1 MPLLSTQ
8 LHDEEYATDP
18 LNVWRA
24 LRDEHPVFYDS
35 IDEVFV
41 LSRYDDVRWAFTSPE
56 LLSNRVYA
64 RTVGKVFGASML
76 QMDGR
81 GHVDRRKV
89 VAPQFVGRG
98 LGKFHPVI
106 RSAASEVING
116 VRDREEFDLV
126 ADVAHRMPGRVMATL
141 LGLPPAD
148 FGDFFAWYNAM
159 MAGLWTDPEL
169 RRLGHLA
176 HLEFQQYLEPILKH
190 RRRNPGD
197 DLISRLI
204 GAEVDGKQLDPDDL
218 GSFIS
223 LLLVAGG
230 ETTDKAIANL
240 FWCLLGDGHVPS
252 RQQTGRQELDR
263 ALTETLRLFPS
274 LMYLGREATRDISV
288 GGVQVPAG
296 AVVRLNVGSAH
307 RDERV
312 FDDPDQFHPDRHDL
326 HLGRELRGAPLIG
339 GRVSHLAFGAG
350 PHFCIGY
357 QLARLEAIEIA
368 HALFDQL
375 GSSIKVVDS
384 SPPRTLPPSR
394 VVQRLV
400 VTSRGCPRD

>member
-1 MPLLSTQ
+1 MTLSSTQ

-18 LNVWRA
+18 LNVWRV

-56 LLSNRVYA
+56 SLSNRVYA

-89 VAPQFVGRG
+89 VAPQFVGRR
-98 LGKFHPVI
+98 LGRFDSVV
-106 RSAASEVING
+106 RSAALEVING
-116 VRDREEFDLV
+116 VRDRDEFDLV
-126 ADVAHRMPGRVMATL
+126 ADVAHRMPGMVMATL
-141 LGLPPAD
+141 LGLPPTD
-148 FGDFFAWYNAM
+148 LDDFFGWYNAM

-169 RRLGHLA
+169 RRRGHLA
-176 HLEFQQYLEPILKH
+176 HLEFQRYLEPILKH

-204 GAEVDGKQLDPDDL
+204 VAEVDGKQLDADDL

-240 FWCLLGDGHVPS
+240 LWCLLGEGDVPS
-252 RQQTGRQELDR
+252 HARTGRRELDR

-274 LMYLGREATRDISV
+274 LMYLGREATCDISV
-288 GGVQVPAG
+288 GGVPIPAG
-296 AVVRLNVGSAH
+296 SVVRLNVGSAH

-312 FDDPDQFHPDRHDL
+312 FDNPDQFHPDRHDL
-326 HLGRELRGAPLIG
+326 HLGRELRGAPLIQ
-339 GRVSHLAFGAG
+339 GRASHLAFGAG

-357 QLARLEAIEIA
+357 QLARLEAVEIA

-375 GSSIKVVDS
+375 GGGLKVVDS
-384 SPPRTLPPSR
+384 SPPRTVPPSR

-400 VTSRGCPRD
+400 VTSRNC